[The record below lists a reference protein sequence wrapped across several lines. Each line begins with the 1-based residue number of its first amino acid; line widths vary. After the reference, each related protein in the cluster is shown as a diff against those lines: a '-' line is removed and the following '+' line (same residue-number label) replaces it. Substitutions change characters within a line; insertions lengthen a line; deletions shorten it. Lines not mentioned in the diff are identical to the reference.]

1 MIIDILVGAV
11 LLISLLISFFR
22 GFIREILTVFGLA
35 GAVFGAI
42 IIGPMLDP
50 ILLSM
55 LTDPNAEEAEKLFGV
70 VPMSL
75 VATLIA
81 YGGVFVI
88 LMIILS
94 LISHFL
100 SSAAEKIGLGSL
112 DRTLGAIFG
121 LARGVLLLG
130 LLYLPFHY
138 LMDEEQKEAWFGNT
152 ATHPYLEWTAMGIDT
167 FIPKSADEE
176 TIEEIKLEG
185 QENIERI
192 MKEAQPNRGDDENA
206 SSKDE
211 KDQDGY
217 EQDNRKNLNSLIE
230 TLNEE

>member
-1 MIIDILVGAV
+1 MIIDVLVGAV

-22 GFIREILTVFGLA
+22 GFIREVLTIFGLA

-42 IIGPMLDP
+42 MLGPILDP
-50 ILLSM
+50 VLFSM
-55 LTDPNAEEAEKLFGV
+55 LADPAAEEPQKLFGV

-75 VATLIA
+75 VATILA

-94 LISHFL
+94 LISHVL

-121 LARGVLLLG
+121 LLRGILLLG
-130 LLYLPFHY
+130 LLYLPFHS
-138 LMDEEQKEAWFGNT
+138 LMDDEQKEAWFGNT
-152 ATHPYLEWTAMGIDT
+152 ATHPYLEWTASAIDS
-167 FIPKSADEE
+167 FIPKADEE
-176 TIEEIKLEG
+176 AIEEIKIEG

-192 MKEAQPNRGDDENA
+192 IKDAQPDRGDEEESEDDKK
-206 SSKDE
+206 S
-211 KDQDGY
+211 GY
-217 EQDNRKNLNSLIE
+217 EKDNRKNLNSLIE